1 MSEAGAVVNLDCCG
15 ARGGKRVEGMGEGR
29 TLSLPK
35 AAELLTDVLKTT
47 FSGLMSRCTMLFSW
61 R

>member
-1 MSEAGAVVNLDCCG
+1 MVNLDCCG